1 MKLTDIYNTI
11 KEELS
16 DKDIVA
22 ILKKQLDPKDPTKVT
37 KPKVKSNTITTV
49 KEASVNINGKTI
61 KNAIQNGDKSYTVTY
76 NDGSKDTIVVSNDDW
91 DVVNA
96 SYKQN
101 MNEEF
106 SRMQKLAD
114 VSDSKN
120 EQELINMIEDIIG
133 SEVYLRDVP
142 YSMQD
147 GDMEKDPDSVTD
159 AAKAI
164 VNMLKERGLI

>member
-1 MKLTDIYNTI
+1 MKDNKHIQSFNEHQENL
-11 KEELS
+11 
-16 DKDIVA
+16 
-22 ILKKQLDPKDPTKVT
+22 
-37 KPKVKSNTITTV
+37 
-49 KEASVNINGKTI
+49 NI
-61 KNAIQNGDKSYTVTY
+61 S
-76 NDGSKDTIVVSNDDW
+76 
-91 DVVNA
+91 
-96 SYKQN
+96 
-101 MNEEF
+101 
-106 SRMQKLAD
+106 D

-133 SEVYLRDVP
+133 NEVYLRDVP